1 MTRVRLTMFSKE
13 SNGAVAQSL
22 SLGANAARAAILTEI
37 SAFVELTTFAREAIG
52 TLALRCSGK
61 RLSAYA
67 TILTG

>member
-1 MTRVRLTMFSKE
+1 MTRVRLTMFTKE
-13 SNGAVAQSL
+13 SNGAATKSL
-22 SLGANAARAAILTEI
+22 SLGADAACAAILAEI
-37 SAFVELTTFAREAIG
+37 RAFVKLTTFAREAIG